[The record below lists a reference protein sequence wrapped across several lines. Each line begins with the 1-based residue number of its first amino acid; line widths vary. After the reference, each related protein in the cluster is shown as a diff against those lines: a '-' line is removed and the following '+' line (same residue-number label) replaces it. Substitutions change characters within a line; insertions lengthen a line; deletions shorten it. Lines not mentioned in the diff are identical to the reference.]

1 MNMLR
6 VSALGEYDTQNIF
19 FQQRFAECKG
29 GNRQNRLHLESRTPS
44 WAGL

>member
-6 VSALGEYDTQNIF
+6 DSALGEYYTHNIF
-19 FQQRFAECKG
+19 FQQRFAECEG
-29 GNRQNRLHLESRTPS
+29 GNRQNRLHLESGTPS